1 LNGEVER
8 RTQVEQALSVKL
20 KEASTKLESS
30 ESQKSELEFLYEE
43 TNAKLSELTL
53 KIDEKTKEVIGLRQ
67 NQTERQTDIE
77 FAYEEQKVSEQEL
90 ETKLNAK
97 CDDFKLKET
106 QFEQLKLEFGSFKE
120 ESSAKVR
127 ELVEEQRSRLKQVE
141 TLESDLNVCLT

>member
-30 ESQKSELEFLYEE
+30 ESQKRELEFLYEE

-77 FAYEEQKVSEQEL
+77 FAYEEQKVSVQEL

-97 CDDFKLKET
+97 CDDFKRVNCCIT
-106 QFEQLKLEFGSFKE
+106 QNDFPITQ
-120 ESSAKVR
+120 AKMALSHRVFI
-127 ELVEEQRSRLKQVE
+127 
-141 TLESDLNVCLT
+141 T